1 MRLYA
6 YTLDGGTRQTDIEFL
21 LSGDTRDPRGIW
33 SDGSTLWV
41 SSLTFS
47 QSKPLVAY
55 TLDFSSNNGGT
66 THTVGNLHGL
76 PDWGKSFYT
85 PGTLQLMGAGIW
97 SDGDTAIWMAST
109 GPAGKIY
116 SFNTLPSQAGGVSL
130 SSLTVNDGTNNVG
143 LLPGFNL
150 KDVVYWTSVA
160 NDVNVV
166 TVSATA
172 SGANAT
178 LEYVNED
185 ADSASG
191 HQVDVAEGTTPIGIL
206 VTAPDGAALIHR
218 VYVERDS
225 SRFGGWTPTKDIHG
239 LVADGI
245 AYPTGIWSD
254 GTTMWVVD
262 ERDFKLYAYTLA
274 TGARNEDRE
283 FDLDPAND
291 YPHGLWSDGTTIW
304 VGSRSTVNLKLFA
317 YTLNDDTTTTPTT
330 DEKGQR
336 EPDKD
341 ILLDASNDAA
351 SGIWSNGTDTVWV
364 AEQIE
369 DKLYAYTLDIGS
381 TGEAGPNHGMRKTG
395 SDITL
400 QGPAEHWGIW
410 SDGTT
415 MWEGNNP
422 ARSIR
427 AYTLAT
433 GVREESKDIPFAP
446 YQAHTWG
453 IWSDG
458 STMWTVHG
466 KGQRLPYVY
475 SRIFSHTLPS
485 SGGATTLSNLTVTP
499 SPAVSSFT
507 ATLRP
512 TFSSTTNSY
521 GVAVPNAAALVTIS
535 PTLSDNAATAA
546 YQDEDGVTLAD
557 ADLVAPGRQVSV
569 PVGTFVIK
577 IKITKTG
584 EPSIT
589 YTVHVER
596 DSAERFGWTPTKDL
610 NTFYQDNPEAAGQA
624 IRGVWSDGTTLYV
637 APHNRAKVFAFDP
650 TDGTRIATKDIVTTS
665 DFPINSQGRHAPII
679 FAGIWSDGTTMWV
692 VDYNR
697 VHDAD
702 GNDLEDMGTPPRRYG
717 KLFAYGLMDG
727 ERDKTKE
734 FVLDPIHDESVRGV
748 WSNGTTLWVSDW
760 KLNKLIAYHLKDN
773 PGTSDV
779 EVLGTRDVDKDIV
792 LHSENDSAQGIWSDG
807 TTIWVAQWNGPK
819 FFAYTLAT
827 GVRDTDK
834 EFDRVP
840 GNIYPRDMWSD
851 GTTLYVPDAL
861 RLKLFSYTMTDG
873 TTTTDTPGVT
883 VIPTALTVREE
894 DATGA
899 SYAVVL
905 GSLPTSS
912 VLITVAGHSGTDVTP
927 TPTTLTFTTSNW
939 EIPQTITVTAAADA
953 NLVNETVR
961 LTHTATSSDSLFDGI
976 TIPSVIV
983 NVDDQDAPD
992 HHIRTIRVPHDLPL
1006 GATAL
1011 PEEKFEVWLGP
1022 PFEET
1027 IVGVTQGHR
1036 WSPSGIWGLPEAG
1049 IIWVVDPIHFGIH
1062 ALKLSALKEGR
1073 VERHIAAGASEFDR
1087 RFNYRCHFSESRASG
1102 YGNPSLTVMWG
1113 SPPQL
1118 WIANESSGTL
1128 DAYDRN
1134 SSITNECYT
1143 ENVTSWATDGRSY
1156 TTEDEDFKSRF
1167 GFVRKF
1173 DLPLG
1178 PLTVWGIWARG
1189 TQVWLSGPPGGV
1201 YTIDL
1206 GTGQMAIAPGY
1217 DGHGTSYGLWSDETT
1232 MWVATD
1238 SGWLRAYNLTSG
1250 RRRAEFDIRIQ
1261 TDSMPPGDIWSDG
1274 ETIWVTNRAG
1284 RIDAYRLPGTSG
1296 GSRTLKA
1303 TEADPLTASFALAPE
1318 AHDGENGF
1326 KLRIAFSDDVEIT
1339 PEDMRDHALLVS
1351 GGTVTDAAR
1360 VKGRSDLW
1368 ELTVEPAGPG
1378 PVSILAPLGRAC
1390 TDQGALCT
1398 ADGRSLTAGPALVVP
1413 GPPADGPPD
1422 APDQPEGTA
1431 VFVGG
1436 VDLEWNDVPG
1446 AESYDVQQYRGG
1458 QWTGLPAD
1466 GVEIA
1471 FYGAGAI
1478 ISGLDPE
1485 ASLWF
1490 RVRAANAHGVS
1501 DWSEMLYMNSISQF
1515 KSGRQAR
1522 PDNEPASGAPV
1533 VHGTAQVGESLWA
1546 DATGIEDGNGL
1557 DRVQFQFQWTS
1568 NDGSAD
1574 TDIAGETNSGYTLVA
1589 DDVGRTI
1596 RARVAFTDRGGYS
1609 ETRTSAATEAVAA
1622 APQPDSPA
1630 TGQPSITGTAQVG
1643 EELTA
1648 DTTGITDADGLVNA
1662 TYSYQW
1668 VANDG
1673 TTDTDISG
1681 ETDATYT
1688 LLADDEGKTIK
1699 VRVTFT
1705 DDAGNE
1711 TTLTSTATDVVGFA
1725 VQQQGA
1731 SNTPA
1736 TGAPTITGTAQ
1747 VGEELTADTTGIADA
1762 DGLVN
1767 ATYSYQ
1773 WVANDGTTDTDI
1785 SGETDA
1791 TYTLLADDEGQTI
1804 KVRVTVTDDAGNEDN
1819 PDQCGHGSSGGPRA
1833 AGQAHGT
1840 VRRRL
1845 PRRRD
1850 PHLGR
1855 PAGRRHHRLR
1865 HPAARPGDPSH
1876 RDLRHD
1882 RRRHRLGGHHLHRRY
1897 GGAEQ
1902 GIRVPHQGHQRARGG
1917 EREVR
1922 LGSGLHPGGPRPRPA
1937 HGTVRRRLPRH
1948 RDPHLGRPAGR
1959 RHHRLRHPAARPGD
1973 PSHRDLRHDH
1983 RRHRL
1988 GADHLHRRYG
1998 RAG

>member
-1 MRLYA
+1 MTPRDS
-6 YTLDGGTRQTDIEFL
+6 TKDIALNLASRE
-21 LSGDTRDPRGIW
+21 GAIDIW
-33 SDGSTLWV
+33 GDGSTIWV
-41 SSLTFS
+41 SDYVADTLFAYKLTTDGFGDWDS
-47 QSKPLVAY
+47 DK
-55 TLDFSSNNGGT
+55 DI
-66 THTVGNLHGL
+66 TV
-76 PDWGKSFYT
+76 
-85 PGTLQLMGAGIW
+85 
-97 SDGDTAIWMAST
+97 AST
-109 GPAGKIY
+109 
-116 SFNTLPSQAGGVSL
+116 NT
-130 SSLTVNDGTNNVG
+130 
-143 LLPGFNL
+143 
-150 KDVVYWTSVA
+150 VA
-160 NDVNVV
+160 
-166 TVSATA
+166 
-172 SGANAT
+172 
-178 LEYVNED
+178 
-185 ADSASG
+185 
-191 HQVDVAEGTTPIGIL
+191 
-206 VTAPDGAALIHR
+206 
-218 VYVERDS
+218 
-225 SRFGGWTPTKDIHG
+225 
-239 LVADGI
+239 
-245 AYPTGIWSD
+245 TGIWSD
-254 GTTMWVVD
+254 DTTMWVSDWSGKRV
-262 ERDFKLYAYTLA
+262 YAYALA
-274 TGARNEDRE
+274 
-283 FDLDPAND
+283 
-291 YPHGLWSDGTTIW
+291 
-304 VGSRSTVNLKLFA
+304 
-317 YTLNDDTTTTPTT
+317 
-330 DEKGQR
+330 
-336 EPDKD
+336 
-341 ILLDASNDAA
+341 
-351 SGIWSNGTDTVWV
+351 
-364 AEQIE
+364 
-369 DKLYAYTLDIGS
+369 
-381 TGEAGPNHGMRKTG
+381 
-395 SDITL
+395 
-400 QGPAEHWGIW
+400 
-410 SDGTT
+410 
-415 MWEGNNP
+415 
-422 ARSIR
+422 
-427 AYTLAT
+427 
-433 GVREESKDIPFAP
+433 
-446 YQAHTWG
+446 
-453 IWSDG
+453 
-458 STMWTVHG
+458 
-466 KGQRLPYVY
+466 
-475 SRIFSHTLPS
+475 
-485 SGGATTLSNLTVTP
+485 
-499 SPAVSSFT
+499 
-507 ATLRP
+507 
-512 TFSSTTNSY
+512 
-521 GVAVPNAAALVTIS
+521 
-535 PTLSDNAATAA
+535 
-546 YQDEDGVTLAD
+546 
-557 ADLVAPGRQVSV
+557 
-569 PVGTFVIK
+569 
-577 IKITKTG
+577 
-584 EPSIT
+584 
-589 YTVHVER
+589 
-596 DSAERFGWTPTKDL
+596 
-610 NTFYQDNPEAAGQA
+610 
-624 IRGVWSDGTTLYV
+624 
-637 APHNRAKVFAFDP
+637 
-650 TDGTRIATKDIVTTS
+650 DGTRDESLEFELESNHGNPRVLWAD
-665 DFPINSQGRHAPII
+665 D
-679 FAGIWSDGTTMWV
+679 TTMWV
-692 VDYNR
+692 MTNSALKKVFSYKMAGDDPVVSSEARLHSLELSGVRLGETFDRDTQTYMVTTTAEKTTVTATPLDSNATA
-697 VHDAD
+697 VIKLNGTVDAD
-702 GNDLEDMGTPPRRYG
+702 GTVDLELG
-717 KLFAYGLMDG
+717 
-727 ERDKTKE
+727 
-734 FVLDPIHDESVRGV
+734 
-748 WSNGTTLWVSDW
+748 SNVIT
-760 KLNKLIAYHLKDN
+760 
-773 PGTSDV
+773 V
-779 EVLGTRDVDKDIV
+779 EVTA
-792 LHSENDSAQGIWSDG
+792 EDG
-807 TTIWVAQWNGPK
+807 TAKET
-819 FFAYTLAT
+819 YT
-827 GVRDTDK
+827 
-834 EFDRVP
+834 
-840 GNIYPRDMWSD
+840 
-851 GTTLYVPDAL
+851 
-861 RLKLFSYTMTDG
+861 
-873 TTTTDTPGVT
+873 VT
-883 VIPTALTVREE
+883 VTRAARPGQVLLSEKRLSLTEGN
-894 DATGA
+894 GA
-899 SYAVVL
+899 YYSVVL
-905 GSLPTSS
+905 NRQPAAN
-912 VLITVAGHSGTDVTP
+912 VTVTIGGYAGTNVTP
-927 TPTTLTFTTSNW
+927 TPTSRTFTTTNW
-939 EIPQTITVTAAADA
+939 ETAQSVFVSTTADTDTT
-953 NLVNETVR
+953 NESVR

-992 HHIRTIRVPHDLPL
+992 HHIRTIRVPYDLPL

-1011 PEEKFEVWLGP
+1011 PEEEFEVWIGP

-1143 ENVTSWATDGRSY
+1143 SNVTSWAADRQSY

-1167 GFVRKF
+1167 GFVREF

-1178 PLTVWGIWARG
+1178 PLTVRGIWARG

-1217 DGHGTSYGLWSDETT
+1217 DGHGTSYGLWSDGTT

-1250 RRRAEFDIRIQ
+1250 SRRAEFDIRIQ

-1284 RIDAYRLPGTSG
+1284 KIDAYRLPGTSG

-1378 PVSILAPLGRAC
+1378 PVSILAPLDRAC

-1458 QWTGLPAD
+1458 QWTGLPAY

-1515 KSGRQAR
+1515 KLGRQAR

-1609 ETRTSAATEAVAA
+1609 ETRTSTATEAVAA

-1681 ETDATYT
+1681 ETDATHT

-1711 TTLTSTATDVVGFA
+1711 ETLTSTATDVVGFA

-1736 TGAPTITGTAQ
+1736 TGAPTITGNAQ
-1747 VGEELTADTTGIADA
+1747 VGEDA
-1762 DGLVN
+1762 DGGHLRV
-1767 ATYSYQ
+1767 SL
-1773 WVANDGTTDTDI
+1773 
-1785 SGETDA
+1785 
-1791 TYTLLADDEGQTI
+1791 TLTG
-1804 KVRVTVTDDAGNEDN
+1804 
-1819 PDQCGHGSSGGPRA
+1819 
-1833 AGQAHGT
+1833 
-1840 VRRRL
+1840 
-1845 PRRRD
+1845 
-1850 PHLGR
+1850 
-1855 PAGRRHHRLR
+1855 
-1865 HPAARPGDPSH
+1865 
-1876 RDLRHD
+1876 
-1882 RRRHRLGGHHLHRRY
+1882 
-1897 GGAEQ
+1897 
-1902 GIRVPHQGHQRARGG
+1902 
-1917 EREVR
+1917 
-1922 LGSGLHPGGPRPRPA
+1922 
-1937 HGTVRRRLPRH
+1937 
-1948 RDPHLGRPAGR
+1948 
-1959 RHHRLRHPAARPGD
+1959 
-1973 PSHRDLRHDH
+1973 
-1983 RRHRL
+1983 
-1988 GADHLHRRYG
+1988 
-1998 RAG
+1998 